1 MLRDL
6 TDSDP
11 LHLKH
16 ITKKIKSMARGAPN
30 PVLETI
36 HEYFVDNPE
45 VGAIRALRGRRG
57 SRGRVGSGG
66 IPDLGAAHLLIPPR
80 GSAVI
85 WDESIAPWVQ
95 PTEGRGK
102 KVDAPVLSTVPC
114 HEVMIKETG
123 T

>member
-57 SRGRVGSGG
+57 SRGRVGSRGIRGDPGG
-66 IPDLGAAHLLIPPR
+66 SRTSERLI
-80 GSAVI
+80 S
-85 WDESIAPWVQ
+85 
-95 PTEGRGK
+95 
-102 KVDAPVLSTVPC
+102 
-114 HEVMIKETG
+114 
-123 T
+123 